1 VRKVRSLSQT
11 SISNDSNDNCMEVN
25 SNSNS
30 SNSCKK
36 YKTDNNNS
44 SNGVQSNLV
53 KGTGDIIEDIKR
65 L

>member
-1 VRKVRSLSQT
+1 
-11 SISNDSNDNCMEVN
+11 MEVN

-36 YKTDNNNS
+36 YKTDTNNS
-44 SNGVQSNLV
+44 SNGVQSNPV

>member
-1 VRKVRSLSQT
+1 
-11 SISNDSNDNCMEVN
+11 MEVN